1 MGLGNG
7 CDQAWFDGSGLP
19 SHSRFPPPLVET
31 AGTIPSWALPPL
43 HVQACPANLAAGALV
58 GPVTPSFVS
67 RQPLLLSS
75 LSKQTK
81 ELMSM
86 APTSRS
92 SKVRPSDVAA
102 DTKRNFIPLVKANY
116 AEMFP
121 PYSVLYRQPTA
132 QLDVPRRKPSTR
144 PPMFRVEYGDP
155 VMRAIYYAAMETE
168 TSEAAGGPRV
178 RIPFICAANDRRPG
192 GDWET
197 GCSGYEEKL
206 CRRSN
211 LSATL
216 STPWPTMGEASNY
229 PIPSGGGI
237 LSDSVVVSRGPHE
250 RYEPLDRWYDLPV
263 VSVPPTRWPKLTEN
277 GTKYSFSAERDMIR
291 EKIRGA
297 LHICLYN
304 SYDRVVIGDFGLGN
318 GYRNPP
324 RELAEIWRDIF
335 LFDPHLRGQF
345 SYVIFVFEDPAQSTT
360 RLIQDEMLKK
370 DRKSSGVSKTK
381 LPLGSGGT
389 GPTDMDIFE
398 SVFDP
403 AEIERV
409 LCRPDP
415 RYGLDMI
422 TS

>member
-1 MGLGNG
+1 
-7 CDQAWFDGSGLP
+7 
-19 SHSRFPPPLVET
+19 
-31 AGTIPSWALPPL
+31 
-43 HVQACPANLAAGALV
+43 
-58 GPVTPSFVS
+58 
-67 RQPLLLSS
+67 
-75 LSKQTK
+75 
-81 ELMSM
+81 MSM

-116 AEMFP
+116 SEIFP

-229 PIPSGGGI
+229 PIPSAGGI

-297 LHICLYN
+297 LLICLYN

-324 RELAEIWRDIF
+324 RELAEIWRDIL

-360 RLIQDEMLKK
+360 RLIQEEMLKK

-398 SVFDP
+398 GVFDT